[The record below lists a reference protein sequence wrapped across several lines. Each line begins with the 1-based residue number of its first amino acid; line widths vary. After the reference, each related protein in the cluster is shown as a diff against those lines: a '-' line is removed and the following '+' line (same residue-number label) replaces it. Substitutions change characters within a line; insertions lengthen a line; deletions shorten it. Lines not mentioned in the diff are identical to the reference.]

1 MKSPFVAISIVT
13 KSDIGEKCLIN
24 FLINVSFNHEEIIQN
39 SQIYNGNLPK
49 KKSDLTEMVVYGC
62 ITKKLNK
69 KETEDISMTQ
79 VNQVNQKLK

>member
-1 MKSPFVAISIVT
+1 M
-13 KSDIGEKCLIN
+13 
-24 FLINVSFNHEEIIQN
+24 
-39 SQIYNGNLPK
+39 PK

-62 ITKKLNK
+62 ITEKLNK